1 MYDVIIIG
9 GGPAGLSAAIYTSRA
24 LKKTLIIEESNF
36 GGQIT
41 QALEVENYPGY
52 EKISGMEL
60 GEKMYHQAIHLG
72 AESVYGT
79 VKKIVKENDTFV
91 ITVGEK
97 EYTAKVLIYGAGASP
112 RKLCIE
118 EEKKYLGSGL
128 SYCATCDGAFFKG
141 KTVCV
146 IGGGNTAIDDAIYL
160 ANICKKVYVIHRRD
174 TFRAEPIKVNTLKE
188 RKNVEFITNA
198 KVLEIKGE
206 NKVETLVI
214 TKEQEEKILT
224 QRKEIEK
231 QFENSELTGKYLTRK
246 IDDNTFINFADFIL
260 NNLENAE
267 YNIPKIRTSLSIL
280 KDGQAVFT
288 NLEKL
293 YIYRYVFA
301 RGVEDEN
308 PIKLEKEKI
317 EEIPEKDIKK
327 MVKQMLKDK
336 EETSPYKN
344 NTFFENKLLWIAR
357 EYQKQG
363 IKYIEITDTNL
374 TKKGKAG
381 IRVIEQMHE
390 VMPKI
395 EKETGV
401 KIRLLIGIRRI
412 PLTIIKDQKTSSNYL
427 RENIDVLKAIA
438 KSPYVAGSDFIGEEI
453 NDISELQPAITE
465 IVRYVVEQDPNFTI
479 RIHAGENDSLREN
492 VEKSIDCI
500 INSLKPGEKIPNFR
514 LGHGLYT
521 QDLNSEK
528 GKELIKKMQKTGAVL
543 EFQLTSNV
551 RLNNLSN
558 LKKHPI
564 KTYLKNNIKCV
575 QGTDGCGMYGTDT
588 IDEQLALQNLLNL
601 NDKDFEA
608 MRKVEEEIIERNEK
622 NFIEKS
628 KKFEEF
634 LNGRTIEEAIMQEE
648 LKNEEESKNKKMNLR
663 LRIGISSEEALK
675 EKISELPTDKM
686 PIIIAGGSFNAQ
698 GRETILTEEGKN
710 ILTELIKKVNNKK
723 AYFVIGHKMQ
733 GYEKAILDISKKLN
747 KKFEIDAIIPKTITE
762 EVKENLE
769 KENLK
774 AIRISTENEDS
785 GIYKSFNYEIFE
797 RRSSVV
803 VAFDGNS
810 PVSNLVQEA
819 KNGKGKSK
827 IYVNEENASL
837 REKAKS
843 LGGYVIPFTMK
854 ENIVNKII
862 EDNPEIAEGI

>member
-1 MYDVIIIG
+1 MNNLNLFNKFYLDKEKDIIVNLYKTNEDELTYILETPNHNTGNLITNLAKLCNVETIKNENDMKIIKGTIPASINGDNEIVYIFRLG
-9 GGPAGLSAAIYTSRA
+9 GFKIANIFEDGKIEIKAKIPAITKTLMSQTKEYNLPIEKTIVKSYI
-24 LKKTLIIEESNF
+24 LKKSKFRTDLHTHMNANLTPDCLIALGIAN
-36 GGQIT
+36 QIR
-41 QALEVENYPGY
+41 YPLY
-52 EKISGMEL
+52 YIKKL
-60 GEKMYHQAIHLG
+60 NLKM
-72 AESVYGT
+72 
-79 VKKIVKENDTFV
+79 
-91 ITVGEK
+91 
-97 EYTAKVLIYGAGASP
+97 
-112 RKLCIE
+112 
-118 EEKKYLGSGL
+118 
-128 SYCATCDGAFFKG
+128 
-141 KTVCV
+141 
-146 IGGGNTAIDDAIYL
+146 
-160 ANICKKVYVIHRRD
+160 
-174 TFRAEPIKVNTLKE
+174 
-188 RKNVEFITNA
+188 
-198 KVLEIKGE
+198 
-206 NKVETLVI
+206 
-214 TKEQEEKILT
+214 TKSQEEKILK
-224 QRKEIEK
+224 QREEVAK
-231 QFENSELTGKYLTRK
+231 QFEDSELTGKYLTRR
-246 IDDNTFINFADFIL
+246 INDNTFINFADFIL

-267 YNIPKIRTSLSIL
+267 YNISKIRTSLAIL

-293 YIYRYVFA
+293 YLYRYVFA
-301 RGVEDEN
+301 RGVECDEQ
-308 PIKLEKEKI
+308 IKMDLKKVDQ
-317 EEIPEKDIKK
+317 IPEKDIKA

-344 NTFFENKLLWIAR
+344 NTFFQNKLLWIAR

-363 IKYIEITDTNL
+363 IKYVEIADTNL
-374 TKKGKAG
+374 TKKGKPG

-390 VMPKI
+390 IMPKI
-395 EKETGV
+395 EEETGV
-401 KIRLLIGIRRI
+401 KIRLLVAIRRI

-500 INSLKPGEKIPNFR
+500 LNSLKPGEKIPNFR

-528 GKELIKKMQKTGAVL
+528 GKALIKKMQKTGAVL

-551 RLNNLSN
+551 RLNNLTN
-558 LKKHPI
+558 LENHPL

-575 QGTDGCGMYGTDT
+575 QGTDGCGFYGTDT

-608 MRKVEEEIIERNEK
+608 MRKVEEEIIQRNEK
-622 NFIEKS
+622 YFIEKS
-628 KKFEEF
+628 KKFQEF

-648 LKNEEESKNKKMNLR
+648 QKNEEESKNKKMNLR
-663 LRIGISSEEALK
+663 LRIGLESEEVLK
-675 EKISELPTDKM
+675 EKIAELPTDKM

-698 GRETILTEEGKN
+698 GRETVLTEEGKA
-710 ILTELIKKVNNKK
+710 ILTELIKRVNNQK

-733 GYEKAILDISKKLN
+733 GYEKAIIDISKKLN
-747 KKFEIDAIIPKTITE
+747 KKFEIDAIIPKMITE
-762 EVKENLE
+762 EVEQNLKNENL
-769 KENLK
+769 N
-774 AIRISTENEDS
+774 AIRISTENEES

-827 IYVNEENASL
+827 IYVNEENTAL

-843 LGGYVIPFTMK
+843 LGGYVIPFSMK
-854 ENIVNKII
+854 ENIVNKIL
-862 EDNPEIAEGI
+862 EDNPEIVDNGSNVYKKIDL